1 MPNVTVKSCAA
12 INSAGSLW
20 VRIENRQSHFDKTV
34 LRRVLDNAVEW
45 QEPAKINL
53 ILTMDCAAVLNS
65 GSVWVRIENRQ
76 SYFDEAVLK
85 RVLENDV
92 EWQEPAKIDVILTKA
107 CAAMAVF
114 NSGSLWARIEN
125 RQSHFDEAVLKR
137 VLENDVECTA
147 FFVCSAGGSRE
158 KLQDLN
164 RRLGQAPRGLNGVAE
179 RIAALPI
186 LLSGRAGK
194 CLEDLDYHLS
204 AAARTLNGVVEWEVA
219 CPLEPVKP
227 TCVHA
232 TGHGES
238 HHANAG
244 TPVELRLT
252 HLAIALGLIGILL
265 FGSGWM
271 RKQDRLD
278 HRGRAAL
285 VLERELEREVPR
297 RVSLLCGFRVRLQD
311 QQRKFGRARGIP
323 AGDV

>member
-1 MPNVTVKSCAA
+1 MPILLSDRAGKCLEDLDYHLSAA
-12 INSAGSLW
+12 AW
-20 VRIENRQSHFDKTV
+20 T
-34 LRRVLDNAVEW
+34 
-45 QEPAKINL
+45 
-53 ILTMDCAAVLNS
+53 
-65 GSVWVRIENRQ
+65 
-76 SYFDEAVLK
+76 
-85 RVLENDV
+85 
-92 EWQEPAKIDVILTKA
+92 
-107 CAAMAVF
+107 
-114 NSGSLWARIEN
+114 
-125 RQSHFDEAVLKR
+125 
-137 VLENDVECTA
+137 
-147 FFVCSAGGSRE
+147 
-158 KLQDLN
+158 
-164 RRLGQAPRGLNGVAE
+164 LNGVVE
-179 RIAALPI
+179 WEAALPILLSDRAGECIEDLDHHLSAAARTLYSVVEWEAAVPI

-278 HRGRAAL
+278 HRGRAVL